1 MQASGTTTL
10 RRAPRLL
17 APLLLAAA
25 LALTGCSGAGS
36 SSDGDNAKSGV
47 RADSAGGGNG
57 ADSQATGGGTARSGS
72 EGSADG
78 GSAKATKPPKLTG
91 THIIRTASLSVRVKD
106 VPDAL
111 DAARVATENA
121 GGYVGDEETD
131 RDGHG
136 HERTRV
142 TLRVPQ
148 ESYEKVIGQLAGT
161 GRLLS
166 RNQSAQ
172 DVTDQVVDVDS
183 RVASQRASVARVRE
197 LMDKAT
203 QLSDVVAL
211 EGELSSRESALEALL
226 AQQSSLKDRTTMSTI
241 SLKLSEAPPAAAGDK
256 DDDGPGFLDAL
267 SGGWGAFVTFLTW
280 VGIVLAAVLP
290 FAALVA
296 LLALLWL
303 RVVRPRL
310 PRRPAPEP
318 VRTAVGPLPEHP
330 RSGAGEQD

>member
-1 MQASGTTTL
+1 MQVSGSTTL
-10 RRAPRLL
+10 RRAPHIL

-36 SSDGDNAKSGV
+36 SSGGDNAKSGV
-47 RADSAGGGNG
+47 RADAGGDADSRAAGGGAAETSGKEG
-57 ADSQATGGGTARSGS
+57 AKT
-72 EGSADG
+72 
-78 GSAKATKPPKLTG
+78 TKSPKLTG

-111 DAARVATENA
+111 DTARTAAEGA
-121 GGYVGDEETD
+121 GGYVGDETTD

-148 ESYEKVIGQLAGT
+148 ESYEEVIGQLAGT

-166 RNQSAQ
+166 RNQSAK

-183 RVASQRASVARVRE
+183 RVKSQRASVARVRE
-197 LMDKAT
+197 LMDRAT
-203 QLSDVVAL
+203 KLSDIVAL
-211 EGELSSRESALEALL
+211 EGELSSRESELEALL
-226 AQQSSLKDRTTMSTI
+226 AQQASLKDRTTMATI
-241 SLKLSEAPPAAAGDK
+241 TLKLTEAPAPAAARGG
-256 DDDGPGFLDAL
+256 DDGPGFLDAL
-267 SGGWGAFVTFLTW
+267 SGGWGAFVTFLKW
-280 VGIVLAAVLP
+280 VAIVLAAVLP

-296 LLALLWL
+296 LLVLVWV

-310 PRRPAPEP
+310 PKRPAPEP
-318 VRTAVGPLPEHP
+318 VRSALGPLPAHP
-330 RSGAGEQD
+330 RPEAGEQD

>member
-1 MQASGTTTL
+1 MQASGTTTP

-25 LALTGCSGAGS
+25 LALTGCSGADSTSG
-36 SSDGDNAKSGV
+36 GDNAKSGA
-47 RADSAGGGNG
+47 RADSAGGGND
-57 ADSQATGGGTARSGS
+57 ADSQATGGGAARSGS
-72 EGSADG
+72 EGSANDG
-78 GSAKATKPPKLTG
+78 AAKETKPPKLTG

-111 DAARVATENA
+111 DAARAATENA

-136 HERTRV
+136 RERTRV

-148 ESYEKVIGQLAGT
+148 GSYEKVIGRLAGT

-203 QLSDVVAL
+203 RLSDVVAL
-211 EGELSSRESALEALL
+211 EGELSSRESALESLL
-226 AQQSSLKDRTTMSTI
+226 AQQASLKDRTTMATI
-241 SLKLSEAPPAAAGDK
+241 TLKLTEAPAKTGGG

-267 SGGWGAFVTFLTW
+267 AGGWGAFVAFLRW
-280 VGIVLAAVLP
+280 VVIVLAAVLP

-296 LLALLWL
+296 LLVLVWL

-310 PRRPAPEP
+310 PKRPAPEP
-318 VRTAVGPLPEHP
+318 LRTAVGPLPAHP
-330 RSGAGEQD
+330 RSDTGEQD

>member
-36 SSDGDNAKSGV
+36 SSGGDNAKSDV
-47 RADSAGGGNG
+47 RADSADSKGAGGGAAEPGGEG
-57 ADSQATGGGTARSGS
+57 A
-72 EGSADG
+72 
-78 GSAKATKPPKLTG
+78 AKATKTPKLTG
-91 THIIRTASLSVRVKD
+91 IHIIRTASLSVRVKD

-111 DAARVATENA
+111 DAARAATESA
-121 GGYVGDEETD
+121 GGYVGDETTD

-148 ESYEKVIGQLAGT
+148 ESYEKVVGQLTGT

-166 RNQSAQ
+166 RDQSAQ

-203 QLSDVVAL
+203 KLSDVVAL
-211 EGELSSRESALEALL
+211 EGELSSRESELEALL
-226 AQQSSLKDRTTMSTI
+226 ARQASLKDRTTMATI
-241 SLKLSEAPPAAAGDK
+241 TLKLSEAPPAKAVVK
-256 DDDGPGFLDAL
+256 DDDPGFLDAL
-267 SGGWGAFVTFLTW
+267 SGGWGAFVAFLRW
-280 VGIVLAAVLP
+280 VVIVLAAVLP

-296 LLALLWL
+296 LLVLVWL
-303 RVVRPRL
+303 RLVRPRL
-310 PRRPAPEP
+310 PRRPAPQP
-318 VRTAVGPLPEHP
+318 AHTVPGPLPSHP
-330 RSGAGEQD
+330 RSGPGEQD

>member
-1 MQASGTTTL
+1 MQASGSNTL

-17 APLLLAAA
+17 APLLLAAG

-36 SSDGDNAKSGV
+36 SSGGDNAKSGV
-47 RADSAGGGNG
+47 RADSAGAGDD
-57 ADSQATGGGTARSGS
+57 ADSRAAGGGAARPGG
-72 EGSADG
+72 E
-78 GSAKATKPPKLTG
+78 GSAKATAPPKLTG
-91 THIIRTASLSVRVKD
+91 IHIIRTASLSVRVKD

-111 DAARVATENA
+111 DAARAATENA

-203 QLSDVVAL
+203 KLSDVVAL
-211 EGELSSRESALEALL
+211 EGELSSREAALEALL

-241 SLKLSEAPPAAAGDK
+241 TLKLSEAPAPKSGG

-267 SGGWGAFVTFLTW
+267 SGGWGAFVTFLKW

-296 LLALLWL
+296 LLVLVWL
-303 RVVRPRL
+303 RLVRPRL

-318 VRTAVGPLPEHP
+318 AHTALGPLPEHP
-330 RSGAGEQD
+330 RSRAGEQD